1 METTL
6 YDLIQSLV
14 LIVFFMVSFIIYAY
28 LYFKYELHA
37 LNLDGYKELRLE
49 EKRLN
54 TKRIMEET
62 KLKYELKMLKRRGRN

>member
-1 METTL
+1 MFGAF
-6 YDLIQSLV
+6 
-14 LIVFFMVSFIIYAY
+14 IVYAHIYC
-28 LYFKYELHA
+28 KYELSA

-54 TKRIMEET
+54 TKRIMKET